1 MTFELPQ
8 FLPAVPE
15 MFLLG
20 MICFVL
26 IVDVC
31 ISDAHRLITY
41 WLSLAS
47 VVGTAWLTIAVAQ
60 QGSLLTFSGM
70 FVNDAMGNVLKLC
83 TDLVVAVVFIYSRD
97 YLRDRGLFKGEYY
110 ILGLTSLL
118 GMMVMIS
125 AHNMLTVYLGLELL
139 SLSLYAMVALDR
151 DSAVASEAA
160 MKYFV
165 LGAIASGVL
174 LYGMSLL
181 YGATGTL
188 DLTELGVHIASGS
201 GTSIATVF
209 ALGFVV
215 AGLCFKL
222 GAVPFHMWLP
232 DVYEGSATS
241 VTLFVGT
248 APKIAAF
255 ALFMRFLVEGLGGLH
270 SDWQGML
277 IAISILSMGIGAFVA
292 IVQSNFKRMLAYSTI
307 GHVGFILLGILAGTT
322 AGYQAAMFYTLTY
335 VLMAMAAFGLILL
348 LARKGFEAE
357 KLEDLKGLN
366 ERSPWFAALMLMVM
380 FGMAGVPPF
389 VGFFAKL
396 YVLRAVIDVGL
407 TWLAVTAVVFSIIS
421 AYYYIRVVKLMYF
434 DRAPANAKGVRA
446 EFDLRWLLS
455 GNGLA
460 ILALGVLP
468 GPLMALC
475 VKVIAF

>member
-20 MICFVL
+20 MICFIL

-31 ISDAHRLITY
+31 ISDMHRLITY
-41 WLSLAS
+41 WLSLAT

-151 DSAVASEAA
+151 ESAVASEAA

-165 LGAIASGVL
+165 LGAIASGIL

-201 GTSIATVF
+201 GASIATIF

-255 ALFMRFLVEGLGGLH
+255 ALFMRFLVEGLGSLH
-270 SDWQGML
+270 ADWQGML

-357 KLEDLKGLN
+357 NLDDLKGLN

-396 YVLRAVIDVGL
+396 YVLRAVIDAGL

-434 DRAPANAKGVRA
+434 DRAPANAKNVRA

-475 VKVIAF
+475 AKVIAF

>member
-31 ISDAHRLITY
+31 ISDTHRLITY

-151 DSAVASEAA
+151 ESAVASEAA

-201 GTSIATVF
+201 GTSIATIF

-255 ALFMRFLVEGLGGLH
+255 ALFIRFLVEGLGGLH
-270 SDWQGML
+270 GDWQGML
-277 IAISILSMGIGAFVA
+277 IAISILSMAIGAFVA
-292 IVQSNFKRMLAYSTI
+292 IVQANFKRMLAYSTI

-348 LARKGFEAE
+348 LARKGFEAD

-396 YVLRAVIDVGL
+396 YVLRAVIDAGL
-407 TWLAVTAVVFSIIS
+407 TWLAVTAVVFSIVS